1 MTDLYQDNL
10 FSKKEKKIYTV
21 EEITEYLQAL
31 VKEDALLSDFW
42 ISGEISNFYH
52 HSSGHMYFTLKD
64 KNSQLKTVMFKGYNS
79 ALDFEPEEGMQVEA
93 RGNLDIYAQRGEY
106 QFYAR
111 EMKKAGRGK
120 LYEAFEKLKARLE
133 KEGLFAESKKKEIP
147 LLASKIGIVTSPT
160 GAAIRDILSVMRR
173 RSGNFSVL
181 IVPTHVQGDLAK
193 GEITAGIEYLN
204 SRDDIDLIIISR
216 GGGSIEDLWPFN
228 EEEVARAIYN
238 SRLPLI
244 SGVGHETDF
253 TISDFVADLRAPT
266 PSAAAELATAN
277 REEILN
283 RLDNLSQRLLNGST
297 TKINELQSRV
307 ESIAERRIF
316 SSAEELFKD
325 YEQQLDSLETKLNHQ
340 IESKYKDWENKYQL
354 FYQRLNNLSPLKT
367 LDRGYS
373 ILQDQKG
380 KTVKSVKQIK
390 KGDQLQARLSD
401 GLADLEVKTTR
412 EENAIRKDGDIDG

>member
-1 MTDLYQDNL
+1 VVDFMSDLYQDNL
-10 FSKKEKKIYTV
+10 FAKKEKKIYTV
-21 EEITEYLQAL
+21 AEITEYLQAL
-31 VKEDALLSDFW
+31 IKEDTLLSDFW

-79 ALDFEPEEGMQVEA
+79 SLDFEPEEGMQVEA
-93 RGNLDIYAQRGEY
+93 RGSLDIYAQRGEY

-111 EMKKAGRGK
+111 EMIKAGKGK
-120 LYEAFEKLKARLE
+120 LYEAFEKLKENLE

-147 LLASKIGIVTSPT
+147 LLAKKIGIVTSPT
-160 GAAIRDILSVMRR
+160 GAAIRDILSVMKR

-181 IVPTHVQGDLAK
+181 IVPAHVQGNLAK
-193 GEITAGIEYLN
+193 GEITAGIKYLN

-238 SRLPLI
+238 SKLPVI

-283 RLDNLSQRLLNGST
+283 RLENLTKRLLNSSS
-297 TKINELQSRV
+297 TKIKEYKNKV
-307 ESIAERRIF
+307 ESIFERRIF
-316 SSAEELFKD
+316 SSPEELFRN
-325 YEQQLDSLETKLNHQ
+325 YEQELDRLETGLIHQ
-340 IESKYKDWENKYQL
+340 IEKDYKNWENKYQL
-354 FYQRLNNLSPLKT
+354 LYQKLNNLSPLQT

-373 ILQDQKG
+373 ILQDENEN
-380 KTVKSVKQIK
+380 TIKSVDEIK
-390 KGDQLQARLSD
+390 TGEILNARLSD
-401 GLADLEVKTTR
+401 GLAELEVKATR
-412 EENAIRKDGDIDG
+412 KVGDNND

>member
-1 MTDLYQDNL
+1 MSDLYQDNL
-10 FSKKEKKIYTV
+10 FTKKEKKIYTV

-31 VKEDALLSDFW
+31 IKEDALLSDFW

-79 ALDFEPEEGMQVEA
+79 SLDFEPEEGMQVEA

-111 EMKKAGRGK
+111 EMEKAGKGK

-133 KEGLFAESKKKEIP
+133 KEGLFAETKKKEIP
-147 LLASKIGIVTSPT
+147 LLAKKIGIVTSPT
-160 GAAIRDILSVMRR
+160 GAAIRDILSVMKR

-181 IVPTHVQGDLAK
+181 IVPAHVQGDLAK
-193 GEITAGIEYLN
+193 DEIKSGIEYLN
-204 SRDDIDLIIISR
+204 NREDIDLIIISR

-228 EEEVARAIYN
+228 EEEVAREIYA
-238 SRLPLI
+238 SRLPVI

-283 RLDNLSQRLLNGST
+283 RLNNLSQRLLNSSK
-297 TKINELQSRV
+297 TKVRELKNNLQSI
-307 ESIAERRIF
+307 SERRIF
-316 SSAEELFKD
+316 ASPEELFKD
-325 YEQQLDSLETKLNHQ
+325 YEQQLDSLETKLEHQ
-340 IESKYKDWENKYQL
+340 IERKYNDWENKYQL
-354 FYQRLNNLSPLKT
+354 LYQRLNNLSPLKT
-367 LDRGYS
+367 LDRGYA
-373 ILQDQKG
+373 ILQDQAE
-380 KTVKSVKQIK
+380 TTISSVDQAVE
-390 KGDQLQARLSD
+390 GDQLQARLSD
-401 GLADLEVKTTR
+401 GILDLKVK
-412 EENAIRKDGDIDG
+412 ASRKVGDIDE

>member
-1 MTDLYQDNL
+1 MSDLYQDNL
-10 FSKKEKKIYTV
+10 FTKKEKKIYTV

-31 VKEDALLSDFW
+31 IKEDALLSDFW

-79 ALDFEPEEGMQVEA
+79 SLDFEPEEGMQVEA

-111 EMKKAGRGK
+111 EMERAGKGK
-120 LYEAFEKLKARLE
+120 LYQAFEKLKASLE

-147 LLASKIGIVTSPT
+147 FLASKIGIVTSPT
-160 GAAIRDILSVMRR
+160 GAAIRDILSVMKRR
-173 RSGNFSVL
+173 TGNFSVL
-181 IVPTHVQGDLAK
+181 IVPAHVQGNLAK
-193 GEITAGIEYLN
+193 GEIKAGIEYLN

-228 EEEVARAIYN
+228 EEEVARAIYA
-238 SRLPLI
+238 SRLPVI

-283 RLDNLSQRLLNGST
+283 RLNNLSQRLVNSSG
-297 TKINELQSRV
+297 TKLRELRNNLKGVS
-307 ESIAERRIF
+307 ERRIF
-316 SSAEELFKD
+316 ASPEELFRD
-325 YEQQLDSLETKLNHQ
+325 YEQELDSIETKLNHQ
-340 IESKYKDWENKYQL
+340 IERKYNDWENKYQL

-367 LDRGYS
+367 LDRGYT
-373 ILQDQKG
+373 ILQDQNK
-380 KTVKSVKQIK
+380 KTISSIRQTAA
-390 KGDQLQARLSD
+390 GDQLRARLSD
-401 GLADLEVKTTR
+401 GLLELEVK
-412 EENAIRKDGDIDG
+412 ASRKVGDINE

>member
-1 MTDLYQDNL
+1 MSDLYQNNL

-21 EEITEYLQAL
+21 AEITEYLQAL
-31 VKEDALLSDFW
+31 IKEDTLLSDFW

-111 EMKKAGRGK
+111 EMEKAGKGK
-120 LYEAFEKLKARLE
+120 LYEAFEKLKAKLD
-133 KEGLFAESKKKEIP
+133 KEGLFADSRKKEIP
-147 LLASKIGIVTSPT
+147 LLAKKIGIVTSPT
-160 GAAIRDILSVMRR
+160 GAAVRDILSVMKR

-181 IVPTHVQGDLAK
+181 IIPAHVQGNLAK
-193 GEITAGIEYLN
+193 DEITAGIEYLN

-228 EEEVARAIYN
+228 EEKVARAVYN
-238 SRLPLI
+238 SRLPVI

-283 RLDNLSQRLLNGST
+283 RLDNLTQRLLNSSSA
-297 TKINELQSRV
+297 KIKEYKNKIKSL
-307 ESIAERRIF
+307 AERRIF
-316 SSAEELFKD
+316 SSPAEIFRN
-325 YEQQLDSLETKLNHQ
+325 YEQELDRIETKLEHQ
-340 IESKYKDWENKYQL
+340 IEKDYNSWENKYQL
-354 FYQRLNNLSPLKT
+354 LYQKLNNLSPLKT

-373 ILQDQKG
+373 ILQDEND
-380 KTVKSVKQIK
+380 KTIKSVDQIEN
-390 KGDQLQARLSD
+390 GDLLKARLSD
-401 GLADLEVKTTR
+401 GLAELEVK
-412 EENAIRKDGDIDG
+412 ASRKVGDIDE

>member
-1 MTDLYQDNL
+1 VVDFMSDLYQNNL
-10 FSKKEKKIYTV
+10 FAKKEKKIYTV
-21 EEITEYLQAL
+21 AEITEYLQAL
-31 VKEDALLSDFW
+31 IKEDALLSDFW
-42 ISGEISNFYH
+42 LSGEISNFYH

-79 ALDFEPEEGMQVEA
+79 SLDFEPEEGMQVEA

-111 EMKKAGRGK
+111 EMEKAGKGK
-120 LYEAFEKLKARLE
+120 LYEAFEKLKAKLD
-133 KEGLFAESKKKEIP
+133 KEGLFAESRKKEIP
-147 LLASKIGIVTSPT
+147 LLAKKIGIVTSPT
-160 GAAIRDILSVMRR
+160 GAAVRDIISVMKR

-181 IVPTHVQGDLAK
+181 IVPAHVQGNLAK
-193 GEITAGIEYLN
+193 DEITAGIEYLN
-204 SRDDIDLIIISR
+204 SRQDIDLIIISR

-228 EEEVARAIYN
+228 EEKVARAIYN

-283 RLDNLSQRLLNGST
+283 RLDNLTQRLFNSSS
-297 TKINELQSRV
+297 TKIKEYKNKIQSL
-307 ESIAERRIF
+307 AERRIF
-316 SSAEELFKD
+316 SSPEEIFRN
-325 YEQQLDSLETKLNHQ
+325 YEQQLDQIETKLEHQ
-340 IESKYKDWENKYQL
+340 IEKDYNNWENKYQL
-354 FYQRLNNLSPLKT
+354 LYQKLNNLSPLKT

-373 ILQDQKG
+373 ILQDEND
-380 KTVKSVKQIK
+380 KTIKSV
-390 KGDQLQARLSD
+390 DQLKNGDLLNARLSD
-401 GLADLEVKTTR
+401 GLAELEVK
-412 EENAIRKDGDIDG
+412 ASRKVGDTND

>member
-1 MTDLYQDNL
+1 MSDLYQNNL

-21 EEITEYLQAL
+21 AEITEYLQAL
-31 VKEDALLSDFW
+31 IKEDTLLSDFW

-111 EMKKAGRGK
+111 EMEKAGKGK
-120 LYEAFEKLKARLE
+120 LYEAFEKLKAKLD
-133 KEGLFAESKKKEIP
+133 KEGLFADSRKKEIP
-147 LLASKIGIVTSPT
+147 LLAKKIGIVTSPT
-160 GAAIRDILSVMRR
+160 GAAVRDILSVMKR

-181 IVPTHVQGDLAK
+181 IIPAHVQGDLAK
-193 GEITAGIEYLN
+193 DEITAGIEYLN

-228 EEEVARAIYN
+228 EEKVARAVYN
-238 SRLPLI
+238 SRLPVI

-283 RLDNLSQRLLNGST
+283 RLDNLTQRLLNSSSA
-297 TKINELQSRV
+297 KIKEYKNKIKSL
-307 ESIAERRIF
+307 AERRIF
-316 SSAEELFKD
+316 SSPAEIFRN
-325 YEQQLDSLETKLNHQ
+325 YEQELDRIETKLEHQ
-340 IESKYKDWENKYQL
+340 IEKDYNSWENKYQL
-354 FYQRLNNLSPLKT
+354 LYQKLNNLSPLKT

-373 ILQDQKG
+373 ILQDEND
-380 KTVKSVKQIK
+380 KTIKSVDQIDN
-390 KGDQLQARLSD
+390 GDLLKARLSD
-401 GLADLEVKTTR
+401 GLAELEVK
-412 EENAIRKDGDIDG
+412 ASRKVGDIDE

>member
-1 MTDLYQDNL
+1 MSDLYQNNL

-21 EEITEYLQAL
+21 AEITEYLQAL
-31 VKEDALLSDFW
+31 IKEDTLLSDFW

-111 EMKKAGRGK
+111 EMEKAGKGK
-120 LYEAFEKLKARLE
+120 LYEAFEKLKAKLD
-133 KEGLFAESKKKEIP
+133 KEGLFADSRKKEIP
-147 LLASKIGIVTSPT
+147 LLAKKIGIVTSPT
-160 GAAIRDILSVMRR
+160 GAAVRDILSVMKR

-181 IVPTHVQGDLAK
+181 IIPAHVQGDLAK
-193 GEITAGIEYLN
+193 DEITAGIEYLN

-228 EEEVARAIYN
+228 EEKVARAVYN
-238 SRLPLI
+238 SRLPVI

-283 RLDNLSQRLLNGST
+283 RLDNLTQRLLNSSSA
-297 TKINELQSRV
+297 KIKEYKNKIQSL
-307 ESIAERRIF
+307 AERRIF
-316 SSAEELFKD
+316 SSPAEIFRN
-325 YEQQLDSLETKLNHQ
+325 YEQELDRIETKLEHQ
-340 IESKYKDWENKYQL
+340 IEKDYNSWENKYQL
-354 FYQRLNNLSPLKT
+354 LYQKLDNLSPLKT
-367 LDRGYS
+367 LDRGYA
-373 ILQDQKG
+373 ILQDEND
-380 KTVKSVKQIK
+380 KTIKSVDQIDN
-390 KGDQLQARLSD
+390 GDLLKARLSD
-401 GLADLEVKTTR
+401 GLAELEVK
-412 EENAIRKDGDIDG
+412 ASRKVGDIDE

>member
-1 MTDLYQDNL
+1 MSDLYQDNL
-10 FSKKEKKIYTV
+10 FTKKEKKIYTV

-31 VKEDALLSDFW
+31 IKEDALLSDFW

-79 ALDFEPEEGMQVEA
+79 SLDFEPEEGMQVEA

-111 EMKKAGRGK
+111 EMERAGKGK
-120 LYEAFEKLKARLE
+120 LYQAFEKLKARLE

-147 LLASKIGIVTSPT
+147 FLASKIGIVTSPT
-160 GAAIRDILSVMRR
+160 GAAIRDILSVMKRR
-173 RSGNFSVL
+173 TGNFSVL
-181 IVPTHVQGDLAK
+181 IVPAHVQGNLAK
-193 GEITAGIEYLN
+193 GEIKAGIEYLN

-228 EEEVARAIYN
+228 EEEVARAIYA
-238 SRLPLI
+238 SRLPVI

-283 RLDNLSQRLLNGST
+283 RLNNLSQRLVNSSA
-297 TKINELQSRV
+297 TKLRELKNHLKGIS
-307 ESIAERRIF
+307 ERRIF
-316 SSAEELFKD
+316 ASPEELFRD
-325 YEQQLDSLETKLNHQ
+325 YEQELDSIETKLNHQ
-340 IESKYKDWENKYQL
+340 IERKYNDWENKYQL

-367 LDRGYS
+367 LDRGYT
-373 ILQDQKG
+373 ILQDQNK
-380 KTVKSVKQIK
+380 KTISSIRQTAA
-390 KGDQLQARLSD
+390 GDQLRARLSD
-401 GLADLEVKTTR
+401 GLLELEVK
-412 EENAIRKDGDIDG
+412 ASRKVGDINE

>member
-1 MTDLYQDNL
+1 MSDLYQDNL

-21 EEITEYLQAL
+21 QEITEYLQAL
-31 VKEDALLSDFW
+31 IKEDALLSDFW

-79 ALDFEPEEGMQVEA
+79 SLDFEPEEGMQVEA

-111 EMKKAGRGK
+111 EMERAGKGK
-120 LYEAFEKLKARLE
+120 LYQAFEKLKARLE

-147 LLASKIGIVTSPT
+147 FLASKIGIVTSPT
-160 GAAIRDILSVMRR
+160 GAAIRDILSVMKRR
-173 RSGNFSVL
+173 TGNFSVL
-181 IVPTHVQGDLAK
+181 IVPAHVQGNLAK
-193 GEITAGIEYLN
+193 GEIKAGIEYLN

-228 EEEVARAIYN
+228 EEEVARAIYA
-238 SRLPLI
+238 SRLPVI

-283 RLDNLSQRLLNGST
+283 RLNNLSQRLVNSSG
-297 TKINELQSRV
+297 TKLRELRNNLKGVS
-307 ESIAERRIF
+307 ERRIF
-316 SSAEELFKD
+316 ASPEELFRD
-325 YEQQLDSLETKLNHQ
+325 YEQELDSIETKLNHQ
-340 IESKYKDWENKYQL
+340 IERKYNDWENKYQL

-367 LDRGYS
+367 LDRGYT
-373 ILQDQKG
+373 ILQDQNK
-380 KTVKSVKQIK
+380 KTISSIRQTAA
-390 KGDQLQARLSD
+390 GDQLRARLSD
-401 GLADLEVKTTR
+401 GLLELEVK
-412 EENAIRKDGDIDG
+412 ASRKVGDINE

>member
-1 MTDLYQDNL
+1 VVDFMSDLYQDNL
-10 FSKKEKKIYTV
+10 FTKKEKKIYTV

-31 VKEDALLSDFW
+31 IKEDALLSDFW

-79 ALDFEPEEGMQVEA
+79 SLDFEPEEGMQVEA

-111 EMKKAGRGK
+111 EMEKAGKGK

-133 KEGLFAESKKKEIP
+133 KEGLFAETKKKEIP
-147 LLASKIGIVTSPT
+147 LLAKKIGIVTSPT
-160 GAAIRDILSVMRR
+160 GAAIRDILSVMKR

-181 IVPTHVQGDLAK
+181 IVPAHVQGDLAK
-193 GEITAGIEYLN
+193 DEIKSGIEYLN
-204 SRDDIDLIIISR
+204 NREDIDLIIISR

-228 EEEVARAIYN
+228 EEEVAREIYA
-238 SRLPLI
+238 SRLPVI

-283 RLDNLSQRLLNGST
+283 RLNNLSQRLLNSSK
-297 TKINELQSRV
+297 TKVRELKNNLQSI
-307 ESIAERRIF
+307 SERRIF
-316 SSAEELFKD
+316 ASPEELFKD
-325 YEQQLDSLETKLNHQ
+325 YEQQLDSLETKLEHQ
-340 IESKYKDWENKYQL
+340 IERKYNDWENKYQL
-354 FYQRLNNLSPLKT
+354 LYQRLNNLSPLKT
-367 LDRGYS
+367 LDRGYA
-373 ILQDQKG
+373 ILQDQAE
-380 KTVKSVKQIK
+380 TTISSVDQAVE
-390 KGDQLQARLSD
+390 GDQLQARLSD
-401 GLADLEVKTTR
+401 GILDLKVK
-412 EENAIRKDGDIDG
+412 ASRKVGDIDE

>member
-1 MTDLYQDNL
+1 MSDLYQDNL
-10 FSKKEKKIYTV
+10 FTKKEKKIYTV

-31 VKEDALLSDFW
+31 IKEDALLSDFW

-79 ALDFEPEEGMQVEA
+79 SLDFEPEEGMQVEA

-111 EMKKAGRGK
+111 EMERAGKGK
-120 LYEAFEKLKARLE
+120 LYQAFEKLKARLE

-147 LLASKIGIVTSPT
+147 FLASKIGIVTSPT
-160 GAAIRDILSVMRR
+160 GAAIRDILSVMKRR
-173 RSGNFSVL
+173 TGNFSVL
-181 IVPTHVQGDLAK
+181 IVPAHVQGNLAK
-193 GEITAGIEYLN
+193 GEIKAGIEYLN

-228 EEEVARAIYN
+228 EEEVARAIYA
-238 SRLPLI
+238 SRLPVI

-283 RLDNLSQRLLNGST
+283 RLNNLSQRLVNSSG
-297 TKINELQSRV
+297 TKLRELRNNLKGVS
-307 ESIAERRIF
+307 ERRIF
-316 SSAEELFKD
+316 ASPEELFRD
-325 YEQQLDSLETKLNHQ
+325 YEQELDSIETKLNHQ
-340 IESKYKDWENKYQL
+340 IERKYNDWENKYQL

-367 LDRGYS
+367 LDRGYT
-373 ILQDQKG
+373 ILQDQNK
-380 KTVKSVKQIK
+380 KTISSIRQTAA
-390 KGDQLQARLSD
+390 GDQLRARLSD
-401 GLADLEVKTTR
+401 GLLELEVK
-412 EENAIRKDGDIDG
+412 ASRKVGDINE

>member
-1 MTDLYQDNL
+1 MSDLYQNNL

-21 EEITEYLQAL
+21 AEITEYLQAL
-31 VKEDALLSDFW
+31 IKEDTLLSDFW

-79 ALDFEPEEGMQVEA
+79 SLDFEPKEGMQVEA

-111 EMKKAGRGK
+111 EMEKAGKGK
-120 LYEAFEKLKARLE
+120 LYEAFEKLKSKLD
-133 KEGLFAESKKKEIP
+133 KEGLFADSRKKEIP
-147 LLASKIGIVTSPT
+147 LLAKKIGIVTSPT
-160 GAAIRDILSVMRR
+160 GAAVRDILSVMKR

-181 IVPTHVQGDLAK
+181 IIPAHVQGNLAK
-193 GEITAGIEYLN
+193 DEITAGIEYLN

-228 EEEVARAIYN
+228 EEKVARAVYN
-238 SRLPLI
+238 SRLPVI

-283 RLDNLSQRLLNGST
+283 RLDNLTQRLLNSSS
-297 TKINELQSRV
+297 TKIKEYKNKLQSL
-307 ESIAERRIF
+307 AERRIF
-316 SSAEELFKD
+316 SSPAEIFRN
-325 YEQQLDSLETKLNHQ
+325 YEQELDRIETKLEHQ
-340 IESKYKDWENKYQL
+340 IEKDYNSWENKYQL
-354 FYQRLNNLSPLKT
+354 LYQKLNNLSPLKT
-367 LDRGYS
+367 LDRGYA
-373 ILQDQKG
+373 ILQDEND
-380 KTVKSVKQIK
+380 KTIKSVDQIEN
-390 KGDQLQARLSD
+390 GDLLKARLSD
-401 GLADLEVKTTR
+401 GLAELEVK
-412 EENAIRKDGDIDG
+412 ASRKVGDIDE